1 MARVVDA
8 NVIGAANGLAL
19 HQGPACVEAAI
30 RAHLALKQW
39 SRAIEDV
46 GPGLFT
52 IGVLAIAFGA
62 GFFASAI
69 LAYGLSERLG
79 LLTPPATRPTE

>member
-1 MARVVDA
+1 MSLQAGVVLVA
-8 NVIGAANGLAL
+8 GGFGFIFASGRAL
-19 HQGPACVEAAI
+19 
-30 RAHLALKQW
+30 
-39 SRAIEDV
+39 EDV

-79 LLTPPATRPTE
+79 LLTPSSSRPSAE

>member
-1 MARVVDA
+1 MRYLVAGETSRIVAAFPTAGGFGFIYASGRVFD
-8 NVIGAANGLAL
+8 
-19 HQGPACVEAAI
+19 
-30 RAHLALKQW
+30 
-39 SRAIEDV
+39 DV
-46 GPGLFT
+46 APGLFT

-79 LLTPPATRPTE
+79 LLAPSSRPSAE